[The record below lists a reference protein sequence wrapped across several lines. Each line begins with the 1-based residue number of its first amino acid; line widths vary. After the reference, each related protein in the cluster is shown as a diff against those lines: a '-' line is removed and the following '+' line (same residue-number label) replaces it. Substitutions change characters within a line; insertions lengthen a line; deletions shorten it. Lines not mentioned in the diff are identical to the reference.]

1 MARLAVLLL
10 SASLCGG
17 CAGIQSALSPLGPVA
32 REIAILWWWMLAFAT
47 AIFVLVLVALLYS
60 IFRHP
65 DRRWKVDPERM
76 IVAGGIVLPLIV
88 LSALLPFGVIVGAGV
103 QDERAPDALTIRVR
117 GHQFWWDIEYDD
129 GTAEG
134 SFRTANELY
143 FPTGRQIELILSSV
157 DVIHSL
163 WLPRLAG
170 KLDLIPG
177 RTNRLVVEADTPG
190 VMRGQCAEFCG
201 VGHAKMA
208 FIAVAVSP
216 DEYAEWAA
224 GQSSPA
230 RQSQDEQARRGADLF
245 AASGC
250 QLCHAVRGTRAG
262 GRLGPDLTHVG
273 GRLTIGAGILDT
285 NRENLSRWIAHN
297 SVLKPGNLM
306 PDYDDLDPQT
316 LDDISAY
323 LESLQ

>member
-1 MARLAVLLL
+1 
-10 SASLCGG
+10 
-17 CAGIQSALSPLGPVA
+17 
-32 REIAILWWWMLAFAT
+32 
-47 AIFVLVLVALLYS
+47 
-60 IFRHP
+60 
-65 DRRWKVDPERM
+65 
-76 IVAGGIVLPLIV
+76 
-88 LSALLPFGVIVGAGV
+88 
-103 QDERAPDALTIRVR
+103 
-117 GHQFWWDIEYDD
+117 
-129 GTAEG
+129 
-134 SFRTANELY
+134 
-143 FPTGRQIELILSSV
+143 FPTGRQIELVLSSV

-177 RTNRLVVEADTPG
+177 RTNRLVLEADTPG

-208 FIAVAVSP
+208 FIAVAVPP

-230 RQSQDEQARRGADLF
+230 QRSQDEQARRGGDLF

-297 SVLKPGNLM
+297 SVLKPGNL
-306 PDYDDLDPQT
+306 
-316 LDDISAY
+316 
-323 LESLQ
+323 